1 MTIKARLG
9 IFISITIGFSVV
21 IAIIGFWGAVNL
33 SSRLNEMSKDG
44 VLATR
49 YLAETQDAMWQLRY
63 GISQYLAVPDP
74 ASRQK
79 IINESPKWFGI
90 MDENLKL
97 YGGLNL
103 TREAKDG
110 LQKMIEM
117 FEQYKEARPNWLKL
131 MEANKIKE
139 AAEFRSRTILVSG
152 AATVRNLNTLIELQ
166 TKHSNEIDVSSS
178 VSVRKLKIF
187 ICLVSAI
194 LVLSSLAVAFW
205 IARSLLGQLGGEPE
219 YVTGV
224 ARRVAD
230 GDLTMNIGTKEADA
244 TSMLHAMKNMVT
256 KLKGIVGKARETADH
271 VASAGQQLSASSEQM
286 SKGVA
291 EQAGRV
297 TQIASAST
305 EMTQTVVDMA
315 RNASKIALSAK
326 ETSGIAEQG
335 EKIVSKSI
343 VEVKTIA
350 DTVNESS
357 MLIASLGKRS
367 QQIGEIIGVIDDI
380 ANQTNLLALNA
391 AIEAARAGEQGR
403 GFAVVAD
410 EVKKLAEKTAN
421 STSEIEPM
429 IKDIQ
434 GEVQKAVSS
443 MQEVTKRVEV
453 GVALSAQAGSALHN
467 IVKSVNDLQSMVQQI
482 AAATEEM
489 STTSEAIG
497 GDIEKIAVFSKET
510 STSAGEVAK
519 SSTDLA
525 MLASNLQEIVT
536 HFKIA

>member
-9 IFISITIGFSVV
+9 IFISVTMGFTVV

-33 SSRLNEMSKDG
+33 SSKLNEMGKDG

-74 ASRQK
+74 ASREK

-97 YGGLNL
+97 YAGGNL
-103 TREAKDG
+103 TKEAKDG

-117 FEQYKEARPNWLKL
+117 YEQYKEARPKWLKL
-131 MEANKIKE
+131 MEANKTKE
-139 AAEFRSRTILVSG
+139 AAEFRSKTILISG
-152 AATVRNLNTLIELQ
+152 AATVRYLNNLREIQ
-166 TKHSNEIDVSSS
+166 GKRSNEIDMSSA
-178 VSVRKLKIF
+178 VSVRKVKIF

-194 LVLSSLAVAFW
+194 LILSSLAIAFW

-219 YVTGV
+219 YVTEV
-224 ARRVAD
+224 ARQVAD
-230 GDLTMNIGTKEADA
+230 GDLTMNIGTKKADA
-244 TSMLHAMKNMVT
+244 TSMLHAMKNMVSN
-256 KLKGIVGKARETADH
+256 LKGIVGKARETADH

-297 TQIASAST
+297 SQIASAST
-305 EMTQTVVDMA
+305 EMTQTAVDMA
-315 RNASKIALSAK
+315 RNASKIAISAK

-335 EKIVSKSI
+335 EKIVSESI

-367 QQIGEIIGVIDDI
+367 KQIGDIIGVIDEI
-380 ANQTNLLALNA
+380 ANQTNMLALNA

-410 EVKKLAEKTAN
+410 EVKKLAEKTAK

-434 GEVQKAVSS
+434 DEVQKAVSS

-453 GVALSAQAGSALHN
+453 GVGLSTQAGSALHN
-467 IVKSVNDLQSMVQQI
+467 IVKSVNDLQAMIQQV

-489 STTSEAIG
+489 STVSETIG
-497 GDIEKIAVFSKET
+497 GDIEKIAVFSNET

-525 MLASNLQEIVT
+525 RLASNLQEIVT
-536 HFKIA
+536 HFKIT

>member
-117 FEQYKEARPNWLKL
+117 FEQYKESRPNWLKL

>member
-230 GDLTMNIGTKEADA
+230 GDITMNIGTKEADA